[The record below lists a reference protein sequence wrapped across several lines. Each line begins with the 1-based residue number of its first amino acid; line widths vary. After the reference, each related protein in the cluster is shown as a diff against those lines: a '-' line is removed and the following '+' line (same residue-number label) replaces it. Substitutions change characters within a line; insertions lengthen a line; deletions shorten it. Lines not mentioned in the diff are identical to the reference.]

1 MPLSST
7 LDPVDEWLGNGTI
20 ARAAAVVLR
29 DGDIV
34 AERYWGLAADGG
46 VIDADT
52 LLPFASLTKP
62 ALATAVL
69 RLADRGVLTLALTL
83 GEVITDAPAPVRGI
97 TVAQLLTHSS
107 GFPEHVPGTAALEAR
122 RAPVSDYVR
131 ATLEGELVFPP
142 GTRVLYSNAGF
153 QVLGAIVE
161 RVTGIAIPELLER
174 ELFVPAG
181 MARAT
186 MRPLARP
193 GARIARTELGAR
205 AGDPATDIYN
215 SPYFRRLARADAG
228 LFATPRDV
236 AALLE
241 LYRLGGRGVLR
252 EATARDAITSHTH
265 GIPGRYGPYTWESCD
280 FGWGWEIKNGKAP
293 HPTGPRTSASTFGHI
308 GNAGA
313 LTFCDPERAL
323 TVVIHVLRDFSD
335 GWAAERP
342 FLTRLASAL
351 VERADAMR

>member
-1 MPLSST
+1 MSFSST
-7 LDPVDEWLGNGTI
+7 LDPVTNWISEGII
-20 ARAAAVVLR
+20 ARAAAVVLH
-29 DGDIV
+29 DGNVV
-34 AERYWGLAADGG
+34 AERYWGSAADGG
-46 VIDADT
+46 AIDADT

-62 ALATAVL
+62 ALATVAL
-69 RLADRGVLTLALTL
+69 RLVERGVLTLDLTL
-83 GEVITDAPAPVRGI
+83 GEVIADAPAAVRGI
-97 TVAQLLTHSS
+97 SVAQLLTHSS

-131 ATLEGELVFPP
+131 ATLEAELMFAP

-161 RVTGIAIPELLER
+161 LVAGVPVPEVMER
-174 ELFVPAG
+174 EVFAPVG
-181 MARAT
+181 MMRAT

-193 GARIARTELGAR
+193 GARVARTELGAR

-215 SPYFRRLARADAG
+215 SPYFRRLGRADAG

-241 LYRLGGRGVLR
+241 LYRQGGCGVLTV
-252 EATARDAITSHTH
+252 AMSQDAITSHTH
-265 GIPGRYGPYTWESCD
+265 GIPGKYGPYTWESCD
-280 FGWGWEIKNGKAP
+280 FGWGWEVKNGKAP
-293 HPTGPRTSASTFGHI
+293 HPTGARTSARTFGHI

-313 LTFCDPERAL
+313 LAFCDPERAIS
-323 TVVIHVLRDFSD
+323 VVIHTLRDFGD

-342 FLTRLASAL
+342 YLARVAGALIDEADRTR
-351 VERADAMR
+351 